1 MPTMRIQP
9 RLRSAIDGA
18 SKKRSKPRRQR
29 EGGFVERDPTRKG
42 GPKPGPMSGD
52 FRQTER
58 PEASVGEVSNI
69 RKKIEEREEGWEED
83 KAKNGLSTG
92 PTLKLETTG
101 KGHVHAAM
109 HKNTQKDEEDRA
121 KDRLST
127 ASTIVE
133 SQSLINLPS
142 TPEAKKDIPKAG
154 TRYSTRRPNPKVNPY
169 VPTNRIGSSSSQK
182 KSYWRKSSVPLIRQT
197 ITEEDDQMVLYPSCS
212 KVDSILVFE
221 PSEREAL
228 IRRAWKRARENE
240 TRFQR
245 AARKLSRGRIDSE
258 IGMCLKECGM
268 EDVLW
273 KYFGAEDGQKNE
285 KKVKIS
291 DKKMDGKGK
300 GTQQRKCRSKKSVNV
315 TSSKKRVVMGG
326 KTVDAS

>member
-29 EGGFVERDPTRKG
+29 EGGFVARDPARKG

-52 FRQTER
+52 FRQIER

-83 KAKNGLSTG
+83 KAKNGLSTA
-92 PTLKLETTG
+92 PRLKLETPG

-142 TPEAKKDIPKAG
+142 TPEAKKDIPEAG
-154 TRYSTRRPNPKVNPY
+154 THYSTRRPNPKVNPY
-169 VPTNRIGSSSSQK
+169 VPANRIGSSSSQK

-197 ITEEDDQMVLYPSCS
+197 ITEEDDQMVLYPSRS
-212 KVDSILVFE
+212 KVDSMLVFE

-228 IRRAWKRARENE
+228 IRKAWKRARENE

-245 AARKLSRGRIDSE
+245 AARKLSGGRIDSE

-285 KKVKIS
+285 KKVKTS
-291 DKKMDGKGK
+291 DKKMDGEGK

-315 TSSKKRVVMGG
+315 TSSKKRVVMDGR
-326 KTVDAS
+326 TVDAS

>member
-1 MPTMRIQP
+1 MRIQP
-9 RLRSAIDGA
+9 RSRSAIDGA
-18 SKKRSKPRRQR
+18 SKKRSKPRRRR
-29 EGGFVERDPTRKG
+29 EGDFVERDPARKG

-52 FRQTER
+52 FRQIER
-58 PEASVGEVSNI
+58 PGAQVEGVYNI

-83 KAKNGLSTG
+83 KAKNRLSTT
-92 PTLKLETTG
+92 PTLKPETPG

-109 HKNTQKDEEDRA
+109 HKNTEKGEEDRA

-142 TPEAKKDIPKAG
+142 SPEAKKDIPEAG
-154 TRYSTRRPNPKVNPY
+154 THYSTRRPNPKAKAY

-197 ITEEDDQMVLYPSCS
+197 ITEEDDQMVLYPSRS
-212 KVDSILVFE
+212 KVDSVLIFE

-228 IRRAWKRARENE
+228 IRRAWKRARKNE
-240 TRFQR
+240 TKFQR
-245 AARKLSRGRIDSE
+245 ATRKLSRGRIDSE

-273 KYFGAEDGQKNE
+273 RYFGAEDRQKNE
-285 KKVKIS
+285 KKVKTYN
-291 DKKMDGKGK
+291 KKIDGEGK
-300 GTQQRKCRSKKSVNV
+300 GTQQKKCRSKKSVNV
-315 TSSKKRVVMGG
+315 TSLKKRVVMGG
-326 KTVDAS
+326 RTVDAS